1 MHIIAPA
8 YILSPIH
15 IITNKAIAFDETI
28 QKIDTFQNLKKRY
41 PNATVIEAEN
51 SALLPTFA
59 NPHVHLEFSANQA
72 TLSYGDFLVWL
83 RSVIRH
89 RDTLLPRCDEV
100 CLKKAIDTIIRTGT
114 STIGQIS
121 SYGEELKACANS
133 PLQVYFFNEVIGSN
147 AATADVMYASFMERF
162 YASKKLES
170 KHFKAGVAIH
180 SPYSVHYALAK
191 RALETAKKE
200 ECLVS
205 VHFME
210 SEAERQWLDLGTGE
224 FAKFFKEF
232 LGQSTPINRAR
243 EFLELFSDT
252 KTLFVHM
259 VWANEEELALIKN
272 YQSSIIHCPISNR
285 LLGNGV
291 LNLEKIKDF
300 VYTIATDGLSSNYSL
315 NMYEELRAA
324 LFVHPHLPA
333 PAFAKELIVRATK
346 TAHEILEFDGG
357 IVEENA
363 PASFQLVA
371 IPKDLQNLD
380 EMYLQ
385 ILLHTQ
391 KPQKVYIQG
400 REYV

>member
-1 MHIIAPA
+1 MTILHPT
-8 YILSPIH
+8 YILSPEH
-15 IITNKAIAFDETI
+15 IITDKAVAFDEKI
-28 QKIDTFQNLKKRY
+28 QKIDTLENLKNLY
-41 PNATVIEAEN
+41 PNATIIEAKN
-51 SALLPTFA
+51 STLLPTFA

-100 CLKKAIDTIIRTGT
+100 CLKNAIDTIIRTGT

-121 SYGEELKACANS
+121 NYGEELEVCAKS

-162 YASKKLES
+162 YAAKKLES
-170 KHFKAGVAIH
+170 KRFKSGVAIH
-180 SPYSVHYALAK
+180 SPYSVHYILAK

-200 ECLVS
+200 KCLVS

-210 SEAERQWLDLGTGE
+210 SEAERQWLDFGTGE

-232 LGQSTPINRAR
+232 LGQTTPINRPK
-243 EFLELFSDT
+243 EFLELFADT

-259 VWANEEELALIKN
+259 VWANEEELALTKN

-291 LNLEKIKDF
+291 LDLERIKDF
-300 VYTIATDGLSSNYSL
+300 TYTLATDGLSSNYSL

-324 LFVHPHLPA
+324 LFMHPKYNA
-333 PAFAKELIVRATK
+333 PAFAKELVVRATK
-346 TAHEILEFDGG
+346 TAHDILEFEGG
-357 IVEENA
+357 VIEEGA
-363 PASFQLVA
+363 SASFQLVA
-371 IPKDLQNLD
+371 IPQDLQNL
-380 EMYLQ
+380 EEIYLH
-385 ILLHTQ
+385 IVLHTQ
-391 KPQKVYIQG
+391 QPQKVYIQG